1 MTSGVI
7 ISRDVAP
14 TRTTFPRQHPRAEAV
29 SSSGNQFI
37 LKRRAK
43 TTNVTSMDDAP
54 TTKDY
59 IDRSMDAVRAQ
70 NDARFAEVLS
80 EIRDIRG
87 LISSKPSTWQL
98 VATVFAG
105 AATILG
111 VALAALSYGGDRF
124 DGGVNLADQ
133 RQEQIQRDA
142 EQDAIIRRLDALLA
156 AQPTPSDRG
165 SGSPTE

>member
-1 MTSGVI
+1 MVVERLNAVRIENATGG
-7 ISRDVAP
+7 DAQVAEGIN
-14 TRTTFPRQHPRAEAV
+14 TQA
-29 SSSGNQFI
+29 
-37 LKRRAK
+37 
-43 TTNVTSMDDAP
+43 
-54 TTKDY
+54 Y

-87 LISSKPSTWQL
+87 LIASKPSTWQL

-124 DGGVNLADQ
+124 DGGVGIADQ
-133 RQEQIQRDA
+133 RYEQIQRDA
-142 EQDAIIRRLDALLA
+142 AQDAIIRRLDALLA
-156 AQPTPSDRG
+156 EQPTPTAQAPEG
-165 SGSPTE
+165 PTE

>member
-1 MTSGVI
+1 MMEPRNL
-7 ISRDVAP
+7 RDDVEHMRIAMLQKQ
-14 TRTTFPRQHPRAEAV
+14 REEASLNSAEEE
-29 SSSGNQFI
+29 SKFH
-37 LKRRAK
+37 
-43 TTNVTSMDDAP
+43 SMDREV

-87 LISSKPSTWQL
+87 LIATKPSTWQL

-124 DGGVNLADQ
+124 DGGVGMADQ
-133 RQEQIQRDA
+133 RFEQIQRD
-142 EQDAIIRRLDALLA
+142 EDQDAIIRRLDALLA
-156 AQPTPSDRG
+156 EQATLTTPAPET
-165 SGSPTE
+165 PTE

>member
-1 MTSGVI
+1 MS
-7 ISRDVAP
+7 D
-14 TRTTFPRQHPRAEAV
+14 QV
-29 SSSGNQFI
+29 STQ
-37 LKRRAK
+37 A
-43 TTNVTSMDDAP
+43 
-54 TTKDY
+54 Y

-124 DGGVNLADQ
+124 DGGVGVADQ
-133 RQEQIQRDA
+133 RYEQIQRDA
-142 EQDAIIRRLDALLA
+142 EQDAIIKRLDALLS
-156 AQPTPSDRG
+156 AQPTPSATA
-165 SGSPTE
+165 SGTPTE